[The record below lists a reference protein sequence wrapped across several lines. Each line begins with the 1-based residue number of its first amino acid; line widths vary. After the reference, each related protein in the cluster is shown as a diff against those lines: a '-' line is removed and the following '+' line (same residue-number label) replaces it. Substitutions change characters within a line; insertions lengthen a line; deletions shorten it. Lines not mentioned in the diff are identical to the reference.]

1 MGDRS
6 DRIQFIKK
14 YFKESMKSH
23 GPYAMKFFF
32 CEFLCLVNVIGQMYF
47 TDRFLGYTFMTYGS
61 DVFAM
66 TFGDPEGRSDPMDM
80 VFPKV
85 VLVMLVMLMI
95 SMLVLVV
102 LIRIIDH
109 PLSGDEVHVP
119 QVRTFRNCDKTRRT
133 LHPRSQHHQRE
144 DLRVPLVLVC
154 GGGHHVWS
162 CHHLQNGRHSRSF
175 PQGFCHL
182 RACSQPGPAINSK
195 GAHYQQVRLAR
206 SGWRLLGDLLV
217 VQEPQPHRNEGAFG
231 GTQAGHGSSFKQLPT
246 SLSFNGNGREGV
258 QHVDEEKRERRK
270 RGVKEESLRRRR
282 HFRESEPLWRG
293 RTCCEIFFLQTTDD

>member
-1 MGDRS
+1 MGYQWVVFVLFLQAACFHLPRLIWKHSEGGLMKMLVGNLTDPMMIINKGDRS

-14 YFKESMKSH
+14 YFKESMKS
-23 GPYAMKFFF
+23 
-32 CEFLCLVNVIGQMYF
+32 
-47 TDRFLGYTFMTYGS
+47 
-61 DVFAM
+61 
-66 TFGDPEGRSDPMDM
+66 
-80 VFPKV
+80 
-85 VLVMLVMLMI
+85 
-95 SMLVLVV
+95 
-102 LIRIIDH
+102 
-109 PLSGDEVHVP
+109 
-119 QVRTFRNCDKTRRT
+119 
-133 LHPRSQHHQRE
+133 
-144 DLRVPLVLVC
+144 
-154 GGGHHVWS
+154 HHVWS

-231 GTQAGHGSSFKQLPT
+231 GTQAGHGSRFKQLPT

-270 RGVKEESLRRRR
+270 
-282 HFRESEPLWRG
+282 
-293 RTCCEIFFLQTTDD
+293 